1 MIMSWKQRETKF
13 ILRIKIII
21 DPQHGQAI
29 DTDTQLIWKLSISPS
44 VSVLMSGFAGL
55 KIIFWTVAGH
65 DD

>member
-1 MIMSWKQRETKF
+1 MSLKQRETTF
-13 ILRIKIII
+13 ILRIKII
-21 DPQHGQAI
+21 DPQHGQPI

-55 KIIFWTVAGH
+55 KVISWTVAGH